1 MTVATLRTQA
11 TLEADLGFMM
21 DLQNIKASALFNVIQ
36 TIRSSSSVEEI
47 RILTDRIER
56 ESIIQHQNALDAKNK
71 LMQNIN
77 AATYPDEDAE

>member
-1 MTVATLRTQA
+1 MTVATLRTKA

-21 DLQNIKASALFNVIQ
+21 DLQTIKASALFKVIQ
-36 TIRSSSSVEEI
+36 IIRSSSSVEEI
-47 RILTDRIER
+47 RILTERIEH
-56 ESIIQHQNALDAKNK
+56 ESIIQHQNILDAKNK

>member
-1 MTVATLRTQA
+1 MTVATLRTKA

-21 DLQNIKASALFNVIQ
+21 DLQTIKASALFKVIQ
-36 TIRSSSSVEEI
+36 IIRSSSSVEEI
-47 RILTDRIER
+47 RILTERIEH

-77 AATYPDEDAE
+77 AATYPDEDSE

>member
-1 MTVATLRTQA
+1 MTVATLRTKA

-21 DLQNIKASALFNVIQ
+21 DLQTIKASALFKVIQ
-36 TIRSSSSVEEI
+36 IIRSSSSVEEI